1 MFYKINFKA
10 DDTLSTKQIA
20 LGCPVRETTS
30 MIVQIENPLDSVV
43 EFKQENIKISTD
55 LVIVNPHGFQI
66 KPHSEVGVEVV
77 FRPLLV
83 KELEETLSIVSDEL
97 GEYK

>member
-1 MFYKINFKA
+1 M
-10 DDTLSTKQIA
+10 STKQIN
-20 LGCPVRETTS
+20 LSCPVRETTNV
-30 MIVQIENPLDSVV
+30 IIQIENPLDTAV
-43 EFKQENIKISTD
+43 ECKPDNIKISTD

-66 KPHSEVGVEVV
+66 KPHSEIGVEVV

-83 KELEETLSIVSDEL
+83 KDLEETLSIVCDEL